1 MFSKVFI
8 SNFFLDEYEN
18 PVSHYKFST
27 RAALDFD
34 SFVSFNDISIRE
46 YKNFTWKTCIL
57 I

>member
-18 PVSHYKFST
+18 PVSHYEFST